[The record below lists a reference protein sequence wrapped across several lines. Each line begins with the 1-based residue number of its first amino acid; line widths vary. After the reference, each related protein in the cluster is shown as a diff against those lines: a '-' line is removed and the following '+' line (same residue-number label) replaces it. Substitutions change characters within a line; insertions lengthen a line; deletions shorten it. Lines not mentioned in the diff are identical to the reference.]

1 MTISIDDKKITLRHT
16 FRSHLIF
23 ENITGHSFAPK
34 GITDIVT
41 FMYCSLMG
49 ADAELAITFDKF
61 VDWLD
66 EHPDTL
72 TQFAE
77 WLAENNTRN
86 AEISAKS
93 EETESTEKKKKKNK

>member
-1 MTISIDDKKITLRHT
+1 MTISIDYREITLRHT
-16 FRSHLIF
+16 FRSHLIY
-23 ENITGHSFAPK
+23 ENVTGHSFAPK

-41 FMYCSLMG
+41 FMYCSLMA

-72 TQFAE
+72 TQFAA

-93 EETESTEKKKKKNK
+93 EETGTADEDTKKNK